1 MLRMKS
7 IMGIKGNVW
16 SNQCYWHD
24 LVIRPALSR
33 NSGSSKP
40 GQARWDGHKTSAM
53 MSTFIPCPTMIWGMR
68 WLLFVQVVP
77 SGWPIVWLRGGRCK
91 ANNCITFI
99 LCRTLDFWHCSTAAA
114 AGLHQDTGSCSIN
127 VRGCNH
133 CRLQAACCMLLSAHV
148 MEMPV

>member
-1 MLRMKS
+1 
-7 IMGIKGNVW
+7 
-16 SNQCYWHD
+16 
-24 LVIRPALSR
+24 
-33 NSGSSKP
+33 
-40 GQARWDGHKTSAM
+40 
-53 MSTFIPCPTMIWGMR
+53 MIWGMR

-77 SGWPIVWLRGGRCK
+77 SRWPIVWLRGGRCK

-133 CRLQAACCMLLSAHV
+133 CRLQAAGCMLHATVSTRDGDACVIVECNWCVMRGCITTIALALTLVTKFESVLSPSIKLRHIVYRERYFKISKKPILA
-148 MEMPV
+148 